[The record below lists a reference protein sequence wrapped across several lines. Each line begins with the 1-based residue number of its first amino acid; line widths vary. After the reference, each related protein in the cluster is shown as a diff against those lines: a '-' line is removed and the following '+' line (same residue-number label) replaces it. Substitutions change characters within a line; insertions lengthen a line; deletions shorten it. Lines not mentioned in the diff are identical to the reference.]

1 MREEEAEEEEDE
13 EEHDEE
19 GMKLKTCVRMKLR
32 EIMTRNGN

>member
-19 GMKLKTCVRMKLR
+19 GKKLKTCVRMKLR
-32 EIMTRNGN
+32 ETITRNGN